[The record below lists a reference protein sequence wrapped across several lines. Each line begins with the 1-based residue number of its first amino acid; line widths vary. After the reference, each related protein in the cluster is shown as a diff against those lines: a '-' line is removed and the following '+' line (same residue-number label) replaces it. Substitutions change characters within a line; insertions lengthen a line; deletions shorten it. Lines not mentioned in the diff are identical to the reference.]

1 MSKKFKKMMESETK
15 AHAMTFIQLTESNIE
30 KAEIVLA
37 VKGEIVD
44 KLQRQAEVINNMGV
58 DVLGPLLDRIKA
70 EHGLEHAEAFKNN
83 ISGLLDHTVKTLMDV
98 KDKISTETLKLTGDI
113 TSAPE
118 IADISATD
126 DGFGGED
133 VSMDVDTPDFDFEAD
148 ADLSGGDDLVE
159 PVPAEREMRESAKP
173 RVGVKM
179 ESHKGTIGTKFF
191 ESKTEMK
198 AWLTENES
206 KVKRVI
212 KIIK

>member
-1 MSKKFKKMMESETK
+1 MESETK

-113 TSAPE
+113 TNTPE
-118 IADISATD
+118 IGDLGG
-126 DGFGGED
+126 DGFGDTEN
-133 VSMDVDTPDFDFEAD
+133 VSMDIDTPDFDFEGD
-148 ADLSGGDDLVE
+148 AEFSDDMVE
-159 PVPAEREMRESAKP
+159 PVPAEREMRESLKP
-173 RVGVKM
+173 RIGVKL
-179 ESHKGTIGTKFF
+179 ESHQGTIGTKFF

-198 AWLTENES
+198 QWLALNES

-212 KIIK
+212 GIIK

>member
-1 MSKKFKKMMESETK
+1 MSKKFKEMMESKTK
-15 AHAMTFIQLTESNIE
+15 AGALNLIQLTESNIE

-44 KLQRQAEVINNMGV
+44 KLQRQSEVINNMGV

-70 EHGLEHAEAFKNN
+70 EHGLESADAFRNN
-83 ISGLLDHTVKTLMDV
+83 ISGLLDHAVKTLMDV

-118 IADISATD
+118 ISDLGSDPVA
-126 DGFGGED
+126 GGTED
-133 VSMDVDTPDFDFEAD
+133 VSMDIDSPDFDFEAD
-148 ADLSGGDDLVE
+148 ADFSDDVTE
-159 PVPAEREMRESAKP
+159 PVPAEREMRENAQSRIGIKL
-173 RVGVKM
+173 

-198 AWLTENES
+198 RWLSENES

-212 KIIK
+212 KILK

>member
-70 EHGLEHAEAFKNN
+70 EHGVEHADAFRNN

-118 IADISATD
+118 ISDLGGDAGLGGSDDIS
-126 DGFGGED
+126 
-133 VSMDVDTPDFDFEAD
+133 MDIDTPDFDFEAD
-148 ADLSGGDDLVE
+148 ADLEGGDDLVE
-159 PVPAEREMRESAKP
+159 PVPADREMRESVKP
-173 RVGVKM
+173 RIGVKM
-179 ESHKGTIGTKFF
+179 ESHKGTVGTKFF

>member
-70 EHGLEHAEAFKNN
+70 EHGLEHADAFRNN

-113 TSAPE
+113 TSSPE
-118 IADISATD
+118 IADIGGADASM
-126 DGFGGED
+126 GGED
-133 VSMDVDTPDFDFEAD
+133 ISVDMESPDFDFEAD
-148 ADLSGGDDLVE
+148 ADFSGDEDLVE
-159 PVPAEREMRESAKP
+159 PVPADREMRESVKP

>member
-70 EHGLEHAEAFKNN
+70 EHGLEHADAFRNN

-118 IADISATD
+118 IADIGGDA
-126 DGFGGED
+126 GMGGED
-133 VSMDVDTPDFDFEAD
+133 ISMDIDTPDFDFEAD
-148 ADLSGGDDLVE
+148 ADLGGGEDLVE
-159 PVPAEREMRESAKP
+159 PVPADREMRESVKP

>member
-15 AHAMTFIQLTESNIE
+15 ADAMTFIQLTESNIE

-70 EHGLEHAEAFKNN
+70 EHGVEQADAFRNN

-113 TSAPE
+113 TNAPE
-118 IADISATD
+118 IADIGSDTGI
-126 DGFGGED
+126 DGAED
-133 VSMDVDTPDFDFEAD
+133 VSMDIDSPDFDFEAD
-148 ADLSGGDDLVE
+148 AEFDDDMVE
-159 PVPAEREMRESAKP
+159 PVPAEREMRESVKP
-173 RVGVKM
+173 RVGIKM

>member
-1 MSKKFKKMMESETK
+1 MSEKFKKMMESKTR
-15 AHAMTFIQLTESNIE
+15 AGAMGLIKLTESNIE

-70 EHGLEHAEAFKNN
+70 EHGLESADSFRNN
-83 ISGLLDHTVKTLMDV
+83 ISGLLDHAVKTIMDV

-113 TSAPE
+113 TSTSSIGE
-118 IADISATD
+118 LGSE
-126 DGFGGED
+126 GGVDD
-133 VSMDVDTPDFDFEAD
+133 VSFDVDTPDFDFEGD
-148 ADLSGGDDLVE
+148 AEFEDDLTE

-173 RVGVKM
+173 RIGVKL
-179 ESHKGTIGTKFF
+179 ESNKGTIGTKFF

-198 AWLTENES
+198 QWLTINES

-212 KIIK
+212 SIIK